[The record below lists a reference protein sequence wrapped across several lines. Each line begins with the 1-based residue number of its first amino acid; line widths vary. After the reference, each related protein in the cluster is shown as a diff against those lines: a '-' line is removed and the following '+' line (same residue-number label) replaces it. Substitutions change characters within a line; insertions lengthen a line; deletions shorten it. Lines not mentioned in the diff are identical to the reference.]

1 MKLTK
6 RHYGY
11 LFLVIA
17 LIYATIN
24 YWSLGQSILMTIY
37 KASMPFV
44 AGAGLAYVVNIVM
57 SGYEHRMK
65 KIFRRDIPGKRA
77 LSLILSYLTFVIVIF
92 LIFSIVLPDLI
103 NSLKALVSID
113 IEGLGKLVNNVQKDS
128 NVQRFMRYFDIDLN
142 KNVSHL
148 LNQYNRQISTTVIGI
163 LTNLLTSVT
172 NLASGLISLFIS
184 LVFSIYVLA
193 GKEKLGRQGNML
205 VHAYL
210 PHYEKKF
217 HYVRKVAHESFHGFF
232 VGQTLEAS
240 ILGSLCALGMLIFKI
255 PYPGTIGILVGF
267 TALIPVI
274 GPYIGLSIGAIL
286 IATQSVPQAIF
297 FVIYLII
304 LQQFEG
310 NLIYPRVVG
319 HSIGLPPMW
328 VILAITIGA
337 SFWGVLGLLIAVPSA
352 ATIYKLIRNQ
362 VYTKKA
368 RETEQKKEQ
377 DLSS

>member
-6 RHYGY
+6 RHFGY

-24 YWSLGQSILMTIY
+24 YWSVGQSILMTVY
-37 KASMPFV
+37 GASLPFIV
-44 AGAGLAYVVNIVM
+44 GAGIAYVVNIVM
-57 SGYEHRMK
+57 SGYEHLLR
-65 KIFRRDIPGKRA
+65 KIFGRDIPGKRA
-77 LSLILSYLTFVIVIF
+77 ISLPLSYITFVVVIF
-92 LIFSIVLPDLI
+92 LIIKIVLPDLI
-103 NSLKALVSID
+103 GSMKSLLSID
-113 IEGLGKLVNNVQKDS
+113 VDGIGKLFNNVQKDS
-128 NVQRFMRYFDIDLN
+128 NFQRFLHYFHIDLN
-142 KNVSHL
+142 KSTSNL
-148 LNQYNRQISTTVIGI
+148 LNKYNKQISTTVIGI

-172 NLASGLISLFIS
+172 NLASGLISFFIS
-184 LVFSIYVLA
+184 LVFSMYVLA

-210 PHYEKKF
+210 PRYEKKF
-217 HYVRKVAHESFHGFF
+217 HYVRRVAHESFHGFF

-286 IATQSVPQAIF
+286 IATQSVPQALF

-337 SFWGVLGLLIAVPSA
+337 SLWGILGLIIAVPSA
-352 ATIYKLIRNQ
+352 ATIYKLVRNQ

-368 RETEQKKEQ
+368 QEEKQASTT
-377 DLSS
+377 